1 MNMRERII
9 AGKLF
14 LDDCEGLPEERL
26 QAKKR
31 MMAFNQTAPDELE
44 KRFQLLDAIFG
55 TKINAWIEPPF
66 YFCYGHN
73 IEIGEECYLNM
84 GCSFIDDAKITIG
97 NNVAFGPGV
106 TIATVGHPI
115 HPDYRRLM
123 YGSPVTIEN
132 NCWIGANTT
141 ICPGVTIGKNSV
153 VGAGSIVTKDI
164 PENSVAVGN
173 PCKVIRKI
181 NEKDRAFY
189 YKDQPLLEEDIE
201 EVYRLNNLE

>member
-1 MNMRERII
+1 
-9 AGKLF
+9 
-14 LDDCEGLPEERL
+14 
-26 QAKKR
+26 
-31 MMAFNQTAPDELE
+31 
-44 KRFQLLDAIFG
+44 
-55 TKINAWIEPPF
+55 
-66 YFCYGHN
+66 
-73 IEIGEECYLNM
+73 M

-123 YGSPVTIEN
+123 YGNPVTIEN

-189 YKDQPLLEEDIE
+189 YKYQPFLEEDIE

>member
-181 NEKDRAFY
+181 NEKDRTFY

>member
-73 IEIGEECYLNM
+73 IEIGKECYLNM

-189 YKDQPLLEEDIE
+189 YKDQPLLEKDIE